1 MRVKA
6 ASQPVLKD
14 FKGNG
19 VFRLPASW
27 AGKMAWLVK
36 VLVSQLDG
44 LTSVL
49 GIHIEEGET

>member
-6 ASQPVLKD
+6 ASQSVLKD

-36 VLVSQLDG
+36 VLVFNPDG
-44 LTSVL
+44 LTSFL
-49 GIHIEEGET
+49 GIHTEEGET

>member
-19 VFRLPASW
+19 VFRLPANW

-36 VLVSQLDG
+36 VLVSNLDA

-49 GIHIEEGET
+49 GIHTVEGES